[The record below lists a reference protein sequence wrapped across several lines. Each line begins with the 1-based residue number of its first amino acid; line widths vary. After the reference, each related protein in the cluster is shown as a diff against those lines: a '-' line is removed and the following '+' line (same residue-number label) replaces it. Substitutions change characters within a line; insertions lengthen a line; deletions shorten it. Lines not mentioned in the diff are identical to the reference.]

1 MEAKAGKVVLRGSSD
16 SRRCFDRTV
25 VDPGDRWV

>member
-16 SRRCFDRTV
+16 GRRWFDRTV
-25 VDPGDRWV
+25 VDPGDR